1 MKNVPTNLSNLK
13 SKVDKLAVGKL
24 LIVPVDWIKNIE
36 DKILNITNLNTN
48 ASLNAK
54 RNEAKGEIPNITNLA
69 TTTTTLTA
77 VENKIPNGSNL
88 VNETDY
94 NTNISEIENRI
105 TTNYDHDKY
114 IITQEFIS

>member
-13 SKVDKLAVGKL
+13 SKVDKLAVDKL
-24 LIVPVDWIKNIE
+24 VIVPVDWIKNIE
-36 DKILNITNLNTN
+36 DKIRNITNLNTN

-69 TTTTTLTA
+69 TTTTLTA
-77 VENKIPNGSNL
+77 VENKIPNGSDL

-105 TTNYDHDKY
+105 TTDYDHDKY